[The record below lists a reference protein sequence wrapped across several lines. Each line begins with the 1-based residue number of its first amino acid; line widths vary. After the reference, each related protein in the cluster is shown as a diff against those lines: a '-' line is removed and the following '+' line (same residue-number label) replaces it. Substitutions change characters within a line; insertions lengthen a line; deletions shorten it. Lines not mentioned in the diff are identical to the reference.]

1 MRSPLHD
8 SVAVLAERAWN
19 IRETELARR
28 QGISQAS
35 IMPPNFITALRSRRS
50 TSVTQPGT
58 DNTSGS
64 YQLIEHL
71 AGAQQAPGFANDG
84 PNLEFPS
91 QPVELS
97 PIDWAAWDTMIEE
110 FELNA
115 GGSLY

>member
-1 MRSPLHD
+1 M
-8 SVAVLAERAWN
+8 
-19 IRETELARR
+19 RETELAHR

-35 IMPPNFITALRSRRS
+35 IMAPNFITGLRSRRS

-58 DNTSGS
+58 YNTSES
-64 YQLIEHL
+64 YQLVEHP
-71 AGAQQAPGFANDG
+71 AGAQQVPGFTNDG
-84 PNLEFPS
+84 PDSEFPS